1 MSKQSDYSF
10 IKTERLER
18 IDLFASIVYFPVPAD
33 EFEATKQ
40 RIQKEQAI
48 LRAAGKDPARVSALV
63 ADRILTK

>member
-1 MSKQSDYSF
+1 MSTPDYSF

-33 EFEATKQ
+33 KFEATAQ

-48 LRAAGKDPARVSALV
+48 LRRAGKDPARVSAFV
-63 ADRILTK
+63 ADRILT